1 MRVLHP
7 RIILSVK
14 TSCRGGCHAWDPL
27 PAAALQLTRT
37 TTRKDT
43 APLTQSTRAVLVMG
57 GKSLHYNFFS
67 QFQVA
72 DLSVLRP
79 VPSLPS
85 FMLKDAN
92 SRILCRGQKEDV
104 VRGDPQTNIKWRREN
119 LYWLIYGMEWK
130 VRRLSAPHRHHHT
143 ISLHPEI
150 LRLLLPQLLISP
162 CLPEYINC
170 FYLRPPTL
178 LYAKLCCFSNLIT
191 CRM

>member
-1 MRVLHP
+1 MAWLIGKGERRNNFYSFHRSIASFPLNKHTKMRVLHP

-14 TSCRGGCHAWDPL
+14 TSCRGGCHARDLL

-37 TTRKDT
+37 TTRRDT

-104 VRGDPQTNIKWRREN
+104 VKGDPQTNIKWRQGN
-119 LYWLIYGMEWK
+119 LY
-130 VRRLSAPHRHHHT
+130 
-143 ISLHPEI
+143 
-150 LRLLLPQLLISP
+150 
-162 CLPEYINC
+162 
-170 FYLRPPTL
+170 
-178 LYAKLCCFSNLIT
+178 
-191 CRM
+191 